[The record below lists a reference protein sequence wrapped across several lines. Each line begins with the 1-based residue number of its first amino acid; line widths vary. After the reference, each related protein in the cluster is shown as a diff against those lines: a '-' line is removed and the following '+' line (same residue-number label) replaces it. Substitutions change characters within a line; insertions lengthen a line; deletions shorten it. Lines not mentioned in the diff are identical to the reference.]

1 MAIKLVNLKLVFK
14 CLIVTNKEQKLGQS
28 FGGLKACELLSLNMK
43 LVEGLVLVMKIQV
56 RLQKMHTDLMSPSAQ
71 ALAQFIGLI
80 AGVAFEMLAF
90 LGVFI
95 GLGASAGIA
104 YGATQTEMKNKQ
116 DR

>member
-1 MAIKLVNLKLVFK
+1 
-14 CLIVTNKEQKLGQS
+14 
-28 FGGLKACELLSLNMK
+28 MK
-43 LVEGLVLVMKIQV
+43 LVEGLVLVMKIQSQTTKNAYGPYV
-56 RLQKMHTDLMSPSAQ
+56 A
-71 ALAQFIGLI
+71 IGAGIGTVIGII

-104 YGATQTEMKNKQ
+104 YRAAQTEMKNKQ